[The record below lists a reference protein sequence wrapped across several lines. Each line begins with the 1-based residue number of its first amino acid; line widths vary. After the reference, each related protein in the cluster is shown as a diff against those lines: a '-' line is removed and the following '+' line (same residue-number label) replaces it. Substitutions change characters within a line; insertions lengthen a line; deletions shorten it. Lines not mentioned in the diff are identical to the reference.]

1 MSTRD
6 YKGVIFDLYGTL
18 VEPFRSQESL
28 ASITEMATTLGVPK
42 DEFGRLWRETFS
54 ARETGV
60 FRTIEENIRHI
71 CQRLGIQ
78 CDASQVTAAA
88 RLRLDLYRRSLV
100 PRPGSVDTLAALRS
114 AGFRIGLVSNASA
127 QTNELWQET
136 SMAPLVDAPVFSC
149 KAGMSKPDPRIY
161 HLACEG
167 LELAADTCLFVGDGG
182 SGELE
187 GARRVGLHPVL
198 IRAPGDD
205 LDDPHRP
212 EAKKWQGPTVSAISE
227 VLDLVTAGN
236 RLADG

>member
-1 MSTRD
+1 MNAREH
-6 YKGVIFDLYGTL
+6 KGVIFDLYGTL
-18 VEPFRSQESL
+18 IEPFRSQENL
-28 ASITEMATTLGVPK
+28 ASITEMAATLDVAV
-42 DEFGRLWRETFS
+42 DDFRSLWSETFS

-60 FRTIEENIRHI
+60 FRTIEGNIRHV

-78 CDASQVTAAA
+78 RDASQVTATA

-114 AGFRIGLVSNASA
+114 AGLRVGLVSNASA
-127 QTNELWQET
+127 QTPEFWRET
-136 SMAPLVDAPVFSC
+136 SMAPLIDVPVFSSE
-149 KAGMSKPDPRIY
+149 AGLSKPDPRIY
-161 HLACEG
+161 HLACDG

-198 IRAPGDD
+198 IRVPGDD

-212 EAKKWQGPTVSAISE
+212 EAKDWRGPTVSAISE
-227 VLDLVTAGN
+227 ILDLVTAG
-236 RLADG
+236 